1 MTFEPR
7 IVLAAFDGTQPP
19 PDSVPAWLARSW
31 EDPDGFA
38 SAMAPIHAGRSTPF
52 KSRTGQ
58 HHDFFHDL
66 VARHATTDRIA
77 LRSYSR
83 TQGWRT
89 LSYRQLQ
96 EQATRRATAWA
107 GLGVKPGAK
116 LCLMLPPGP
125 ELMVSLCAALG
136 LGACVSL
143 LPPGARAFVAR
154 RLDALAPQHIAA
166 EPHQA
171 PLLGKHAA
179 RLLPLQTQVP
189 PALASYTYKPTEP
202 VGLLFSPLANPSDV
216 PVPLTAGDAWR
227 SALVDGLLTFGLNP
241 GDHLAAPGFHPLQ
254 HLPALYFTTLL
265 RGATYLH
272 VEPADLDVSPALLT
286 EHPVRA
292 LGLTPAVR
300 DLVARARLPLKNV
313 GLWFRDPQAPFDF
326 HAWRDAL
333 KACGLAS
340 VPGGNVCVDPAWGGA
355 VLYSHRRVAADVHT
369 DISPAPGRAWALRDF
384 TDSGQDAPGDTGLFT
399 PLPDAGRPPAHVV
412 LTRVRGQYHH
422 FGVREPRREG
432 RVFLFT
438 EAADALREPPGPRL
452 DAVGLAVPVSG
463 MAGAYRSVLLVFT
476 GDLPPGVEVSEAD
489 VRRRIEQALGADA
502 LPDRI
507 ERFALHAR
515 RLDGKQDGPVDEEW
529 CRSQYLTGSLKL
541 KAGDPLFQALTSL
554 RARVES
560 R

>member
-7 IVLAAFDGTQPP
+7 TVLAAFDGTQPA
-19 PDSVPAWLARSW
+19 PDSVPAWWARSW

-38 SAMAPIHAGRSTPF
+38 AAIAPAHAGRSTPF

-66 VARHATTDRIA
+66 VVRHATTDRIA
-77 LRSYSR
+77 LRAYSR
-83 TQGWRT
+83 AQGWRT
-89 LSYRQLQ
+89 LSYRQLH
-96 EQATRRATAWA
+96 EQALRRATAWA
-107 GLGVKPGAK
+107 GAGVKPGAK
-116 LCLMLPPGP
+116 LCLLLHPGP

-143 LPPGARAFVAR
+143 LPPGARAFIAR

-171 PLLGKHAA
+171 PLLGKHAPL
-179 RLLPLQTQVP
+179 LLPMQTQVP
-189 PALASYTYKPTEP
+189 PTLASHTYKPAEV

-216 PVPLTAGDAWR
+216 PLPLTAGDAWR
-227 SALVDGLLTFGLNP
+227 SALVDGLLTFGLSP

-272 VEPADLDVSPALLT
+272 VEPADLEVSPTLLA

-292 LGLTPAVR
+292 LGITPALR
-300 DLVARARLPLKNV
+300 DLLARARPPLKNV

-333 KACGLAS
+333 KASGLSS
-340 VPGGNVCVDPAWGGA
+340 VPGGNVCVDAAWGGA
-355 VLYSHRRVAADVHT
+355 VLCSHRRVGHDVHT
-369 DISPAPGRAWALRDF
+369 DIAPAPGRAWALRDF
-384 TDSGQDAPGDTGLFT
+384 TDSGQDAAGDTGLFT
-399 PLPDAGRPPAHVV
+399 PLPDAGRAPAHVV
-412 LTRVRGQYHH
+412 LTRVRGLYHH
-422 FGVREPRREG
+422 FGAREPRREG
-432 RVFLFT
+432 RVYPFG
-438 EAADALREPPGPRL
+438 EVADVLREPPGPRL

-476 GDLPPGVEVSEAD
+476 GDLPPGVEVSDTD

-515 RLDGKQDGPVDEEW
+515 RLDGQQDGPVDEEW
-529 CRSQYLTGSLKL
+529 CRAQYLTGSLKL
-541 KAGDPLFQALTSL
+541 KSGDTLFQALTSL
-554 RARVES
+554 RALVES

>member
-7 IVLAAFDGTQPP
+7 TVLAAFDGTTPP
-19 PDSVPAWLARSW
+19 PDTVPGWLARSW

-38 SAMAPIHAGRSTPF
+38 AALAPLHVGRSPPF
-52 KSRTGQ
+52 KSRAGQ

-66 VARHATTDRIA
+66 VGRHATTDRVA
-77 LRSYSR
+77 LRTYSR
-83 TQGWRT
+83 VQGWRT
-89 LSYRQLQ
+89 LSYRQLH

-116 LCLMLPPGP
+116 LCLLLHPGP

-143 LPPGARAFVAR
+143 LPPGARAFIAR
-154 RLDALAPQHIAA
+154 RLETLEPQHVAA

-171 PLLGKHAA
+171 PLLGKYAA
-179 RLLPLQTQVP
+179 QLLPLQTQVP
-189 PALASYTYKPTEP
+189 PALLSYTYKPAEP
-202 VGLLFSPLANPSDV
+202 VGLLFSPLADPGDV

-227 SALVDGLLTFGLNP
+227 GALVDGLLTFGLSP
-241 GDHLAAPGFHPLQ
+241 GEHLAAPGFHPLQ

-272 VEPADLDVSPALLT
+272 VEPADLEVSPALLT

-326 HAWRDAL
+326 LAWRDGL
-333 KACGLAS
+333 KACGLS
-340 VPGGNVCVDPAWGGA
+340 GVPGGNVSVDATWGGA
-355 VLYSHRRVAADVHT
+355 VLCSHRRVGDVHT
-369 DISPAPGRAWALRDF
+369 DAAPAPGRPWALRDF
-384 TDSGQDAPGDTGLFT
+384 TGSGQDAAGDAGLFT
-399 PLPDAGRPPAHVV
+399 PLPDDGRPPAHVV
-412 LTRVRGQYHH
+412 LARVRGQYHYA
-422 FGVREPRREG
+422 GAREPRREG
-432 RVFLFT
+432 RIFPFAEV
-438 EAADALREPPGPRL
+438 AQVLREGPGPRL
-452 DAVGLAVPVSG
+452 DAVGLALPMSG
-463 MAGAYRSVLLVFT
+463 MAGAYRGVLLVFT
-476 GDLPPGVEVSEAD
+476 GDLPPGMEVGDAD
-489 VRRRIEQALGADA
+489 VRRRIEQALGPDA

-507 ERFALHAR
+507 ERFPLHAR
-515 RLDGKQDGPVDEEW
+515 RVEGPRDGPVDEDW
-529 CRSQYLTGSLKL
+529 CRTQYLTGALRLKSR
-541 KAGDPLFQALTSL
+541 DPLFLALTTL
-554 RARVES
+554 RARVET

>member
-7 IVLAAFDGTQPP
+7 TVLAAFDGTTPP
-19 PDSVPAWLARSW
+19 PDTVPGWLPRSW

-38 SAMAPIHAGRSTPF
+38 AALAPLHVGRSPPF
-52 KSRTGQ
+52 KSRAGQ

-66 VARHATTDRIA
+66 VGRHATTDRIA
-77 LRSYSR
+77 LRTYSR
-83 TQGWRT
+83 VQGWRT
-89 LSYRQLQ
+89 LSYRQLH

-116 LCLMLPPGP
+116 LCLLLHPGP

-143 LPPGARAFVAR
+143 LPPGARAFIAR
-154 RLDALAPQHIAA
+154 RLETLEPQHVAA

-171 PLLGKHAA
+171 PLLGKYAA
-179 RLLPLQTQVP
+179 QLLPLQTQVP
-189 PALASYTYKPTEP
+189 PALLSYTYKPAEP
-202 VGLLFSPLANPSDV
+202 VGLLFSPLADPGDV

-227 SALVDGLLTFGLNP
+227 GALVDGLLTFGLSP
-241 GDHLAAPGFHPLQ
+241 GEHLAAPGFHPLQ

-272 VEPADLDVSPALLT
+272 VEPADLEVSPALLT

-326 HAWRDAL
+326 LAWRDGL
-333 KACGLAS
+333 KACGLS
-340 VPGGNVCVDPAWGGA
+340 GVPGGNVSVDATWGGA
-355 VLYSHRRVAADVHT
+355 VLCSHRRVGDVHT
-369 DISPAPGRAWALRDF
+369 DAAPAPGRPWALRDF
-384 TDSGQDAPGDTGLFT
+384 TGSGQDAAGDAGLFT
-399 PLPDAGRPPAHVV
+399 PLPDDGRPPAHVV
-412 LTRVRGQYHH
+412 LARVRGQYHYA
-422 FGVREPRREG
+422 GAREPRREG
-432 RVFLFT
+432 RIFPFAEV
-438 EAADALREPPGPRL
+438 AQVLREGPGPRL
-452 DAVGLAVPVSG
+452 DAVGLALPMSG
-463 MAGAYRSVLLVFT
+463 MAGAYRGVLLVFT
-476 GDLPPGVEVSEAD
+476 GDLPPGVEVGDAD
-489 VRRRIEQALGADA
+489 VRRRIEQALGPDA

-507 ERFALHAR
+507 ERFPLHAR
-515 RLDGKQDGPVDEEW
+515 RVEGPRDGPVDEDW
-529 CRSQYLTGSLKL
+529 CRTQYLTGALRLKSR
-541 KAGDPLFQALTSL
+541 DPLFLALTTL
-554 RARVES
+554 RARVET